1 MTIFFS
7 LMFLIVIFLYVKL
20 FKKKINIC
28 SKDYQNNL
36 GEINGIVTEGVKGIK
51 DIIIYNLK
59 EIFFNY
65 FNNSNKKKIS
75 AEFKLNTIN
84 SIQRFWMEIIAI
96 FSVTVPLIVY
106 ILFGRPVIELIPVF
120 ALFAASLFRILP
132 SFNRLILHFN
142 NFKFYQPSFDLLHN
156 NLSTFNFSEIF
167 LLNENKLIFNK
178 SLSFKN
184 VSFFYKEKSKN
195 ILNDVSISF
204 FKGECY
210 IILGDNGSGKSTIL
224 NIMSGLLL
232 PNNGKVLVDN
242 NIDIHIS
249 RSQWLQNISYVQQDI
264 FLLNKTIKE
273 NITLNFDNTYDVER
287 YNLIKKI
294 LLLERI
300 FDDSTQNNKLN
311 ILAGVAGNVLSGGQR
326 QLISIARALYKNA
339 EIFLFDEPSSALDL
353 DYQKVL
359 KDVIKY
365 LKDNNKTIIIITHD
379 LSLFKEFS
387 DKIYKIELGKI
398 IYKS

>member
-1 MTIFFS
+1 
-7 LMFLIVIFLYVKL
+7 
-20 FKKKINIC
+20 
-28 SKDYQNNL
+28 
-36 GEINGIVTEGVKGIK
+36 
-51 DIIIYNLK
+51 
-59 EIFFNY
+59 
-65 FNNSNKKKIS
+65 
-75 AEFKLNTIN
+75 
-84 SIQRFWMEIIAI
+84 MEIIAI

-353 DYQKVL
+353 DYQKIL